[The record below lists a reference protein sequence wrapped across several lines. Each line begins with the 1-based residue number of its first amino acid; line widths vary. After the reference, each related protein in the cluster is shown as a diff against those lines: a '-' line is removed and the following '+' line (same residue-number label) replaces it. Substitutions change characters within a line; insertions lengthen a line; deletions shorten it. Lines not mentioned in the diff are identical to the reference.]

1 MFWKPRNS
9 STAAGLSITAKLT
22 ILYSISTLLILSCIT
37 LFMLQNMEADLA
49 YEDSD
54 YLNDRLAFIRSEI
67 ENHPDSHLDII
78 RAHVIQDYASRH
90 TRYLVRIQNAEGIT
104 LLESPG
110 MELLPPIQFPQ
121 PVLTQRPYG
130 IGKAYRASDRNY
142 YQLNSL
148 WAEANGIKQFR
159 MIQIALNT
167 TDEVAL
173 MERYRLRIVAAL
185 LIGLILAGGIGII
198 IARKG
203 LQPVH
208 LLSRELQ
215 MITASDLHQRLG
227 KRPWPKELLPLTR
240 SLDSMLERLES
251 SFTRLSSFSANLAH
265 ELRTPINN
273 LRGEAEVA
281 LSKPRTAEEYR
292 HTIESGIEEYER
304 LSRMVSDIMFLA
316 TPEQGIEKQALDV
329 MSELE
334 TLVDYYS
341 ALAEERGIA
350 LQCHGHGTVSADPR
364 LFQRAVGNLIANA
377 LYYTP
382 PGGAVTISTRPDENN
397 AQLITVQDT
406 GCGIPADELP
416 LVFDRFYRSA
426 QVRQLYPQG
435 SGLGLAIVNSIMQL
449 HGGAVSLESEVGSGT
464 RVTLCFPARIPH
476 SSME

>member
-1 MFWKPRNS
+1 MSLKHRSS
-9 STAAGLSITAKLT
+9 STGSGLSITGKLT
-22 ILYSISTLLILSCIT
+22 VLYSISTLLILSCIT

-67 ENHPDSHLDII
+67 EQQPDSHLDII
-78 RAHVIQDYASRH
+78 RAHVIQDYTSRH
-90 TRYLVRIQNAEGIT
+90 TRYLVRIQNAEGVT

-121 PVLTQRPYG
+121 PVLTQRPQG
-130 IGKAYRASDRNY
+130 VGKAYKARDNNY

-148 WAEANGIKQFR
+148 WAEAKGIKQYR
-159 MIQIALNT
+159 VIQVALNT
-167 TDEVAL
+167 TDEVEL
-173 MERYRLRIVAAL
+173 MERYRLRIIAAL
-185 LIGLILAGGIGII
+185 LIGMLLAGGVGII

-227 KRPWPKELLPLTR
+227 QLPWPKELLPLTT

-316 TPEQGIEKQALDV
+316 TPEQGIEQQPLDAQA
-329 MSELE
+329 ELE

-341 ALAEERGIA
+341 ALAEERDIA
-350 LQCHGHGTVSADPR
+350 IQCHGHGTVWADPR

-382 PGGAVTISTRPDENN
+382 PGGSVMVSTSPDTGG
-397 AQLITVQDT
+397 AQLITIQDT
-406 GCGIPADELP
+406 GRGIPADELP

-449 HGGAVSLESEVGSGT
+449 HGGTVSLDSEVGSGT
-464 RVTLCFPARIPH
+464 SVTLCFPSQTPH
-476 SSME
+476 TNA